1 MALRHG
7 MDGLS
12 VQPDSFFS
20 AIHLSDAFV
29 SVLMFIAQVFRPMAR
44 LVLSVWWLRH
54 EAAVA
59 RSGLGRRPF
68 TRSRLTKFVSRPV

>member
-7 MDGLS
+7 MDDLS
-12 VQPDSFFS
+12 VQPDSFS
-20 AIHLSDAFV
+20 AVHLPDAFI
-29 SVLMFIAQVFRPMAR
+29 SVLMFIAQVFRPRAR

-59 RSGLGRRPF
+59 RSGLGHRPF